1 MAQKLGLSCWRIQ
14 AIESGD
20 TRGSSFSPELIRRTR
35 ALYAKKLGLSPS
47 LANPYGSK
55 PKPDR
60 SLAFSQT
67 PISLRHPAIA
77 AGADCALLVAKRN
90 SQPSPAE
97 Q

>member
-1 MAQKLGLSCWRIQ
+1 MAQKLGLSCWRLH
-14 AIESGD
+14 AIESGN
-20 TRGSSFSPELIRRTR
+20 TRGASFSPELIRRTL

-47 LANPYGSK
+47 LANPYGST

-67 PISLRHPAIA
+67 PVSLRHPAIA